1 VRYQHARQ
9 IKRLGTRVSS
19 TTTIAAIITTHNRR
33 ELLERALNSV
43 LTQTR
48 PVDQIVVVDDASEDG
63 TEIFLNEM
71 QKRDPR
77 IIFVRNSTNL
87 GFAKSRNIAASHCT
101 TELIAGLDDDDYW
114 LPLRIETL
122 LAAYVPGTSF
132 VSASDIHMKPDGSRK
147 SMVRG
152 YAVTAEQLLYGNN
165 AGNHGIMRR
174 RDYFAVGGGR

>member
-1 VRYQHARQ
+1 M
-9 IKRLGTRVSS
+9 SS

-43 LTQTR
+43 LIQTR

-63 TEIFLNEM
+63 TDILLNEM
-71 QKRDPR
+71 QKREPR
-77 IIFVRNSTNL
+77 IISVRNSTNL
-87 GFAKSRNIAASHCT
+87 GFAKSRNIATSHCT

-114 LPLRIETL
+114 LPPRIETL

-132 VSASDIHMKPDGSRK
+132 VSASDIHMKPDGSQK
-147 SMVRG
+147 AMVRG

-165 AGNHGIMRR
+165 AGNH
-174 RDYFAVGGGR
+174 AVSYTHLTLPTICSV